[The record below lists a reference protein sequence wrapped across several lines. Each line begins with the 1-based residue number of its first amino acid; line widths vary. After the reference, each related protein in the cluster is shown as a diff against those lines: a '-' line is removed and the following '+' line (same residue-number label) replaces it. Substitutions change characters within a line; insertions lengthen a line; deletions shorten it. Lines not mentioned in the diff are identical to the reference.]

1 MIKLKKDWE
10 AHIDGSFVTRD
21 AYQSLS
27 DKEKDDGFIDNLAF
41 GTAGIRGKFGLGPN
55 RLNKYTVQ
63 KVARGIGEYLN
74 AEHNSP
80 RVVIGYDTRHF
91 SPEFMR
97 TISEVLSALRID
109 VVVTPEYTSTPE
121 LSYYVR
127 KYVSNLGIMI
137 TASHNPP
144 EYNGIKVYGPDGSQL
159 IDAPSKTISEYINN
173 VENIFSIETLDF
185 DAAVKEDRVQYV
197 SDAVIKSY
205 RDEVLDFVGP
215 IPESSLSVVFTS
227 LHGTSVPIVPELL
240 DALNFKQYTLVD
252 AQCVPDGD
260 FPTVASPNPESP
272 EAFEHAIDTG
282 NAVGADL
289 LIATDPDAD
298 RMGVVVK
305 HDESYVHLSGN
316 QIGILLL
323 NRAVQ
328 NVDAQVK
335 PVAVK
340 SIVTSDLGTKIIE
353 DAGGEMINVLT
364 GFKYIGE
371 TILNMEDDI
380 TRQFVIGYEES
391 YGYLLKPFVRDKD
404 AIQVVPYIVKYA
416 AELKNE
422 NRTLIDELTALY
434 EKYGHRQEHLW
445 SHTFDG
451 AEGRAK
457 IDKIMHDFRENTP
470 LQINGRKVIAIEDFS
485 IQKRHDVVNNSYETI
500 DLPEAN
506 VIKLHFEDGWIAL
519 RPSGTEAKIKLYI
532 SIDTDNL
539 IEEAEAINDLVF
551 G

>member
-1 MIKLKKDWE
+1 MRKNWE
-10 AHIDGSFVTRD
+10 AYIDGSFITYE
-21 AYQSLS
+21 AYESLS
-27 DKEKDDGFIDNLAF
+27 EKEKEDGFIDNLTF
-41 GTAGIRGKFGLGPN
+41 GTAGIRGKIGLGPN

-74 AEHNSP
+74 TQQDTA

-97 TISEVLSALRID
+97 TIAEVLSALKID

-127 KYVSNLGIMI
+127 QYESDLGIMI

-159 IDAPSKTISEYINN
+159 TDTPSKTISEYIDN
-173 VENIFSIETLDF
+173 VENIFTIDTLDF
-185 DAAVKEDRVQYV
+185 ETALKEDRVQYV
-197 SDAVIKSY
+197 SDAIIKSY
-205 RDEVLDFVGP
+205 RDEVLDFVGA
-215 IPESSLSVVFTS
+215 IPESSLKIVFTS
-227 LHGTSVPIVPELL
+227 LHGTSVPIVPDLL
-240 DALNFKQYTLVD
+240 DSLNFKQYTLVD
-252 AQCVPDGD
+252 TQCVPDGD

-298 RMGVVVK
+298 RMGIVVK
-305 HDESYVHLSGN
+305 HDESYIHLSGN

-323 NRAVQ
+323 NRAIQ
-328 NVDAQVK
+328 NVDADVT

-404 AIQVVPYIVKYA
+404 AVQVVPYIVKYA

-422 NRTLIDELTALY
+422 NRTLIDELHAIY
-434 EKYGHRQEHLW
+434 EKFGHRQEHLW

-470 LQINGRKVIAIEDFS
+470 LEINGRKVVTIEDFS
-485 IQKRHDVVNNSYETI
+485 IQKRHNVENDTYETI
-500 DLPEAN
+500 DLPKAN
-506 VIKLHFEDGWIAL
+506 VIKLHFKDGWIAL

-539 IEEAEAINDLVF
+539 MEEAVAINDLVF
-551 G
+551 S

>member
-1 MIKLKKDWE
+1 MRMDWE
-10 AHIDGSFVTRD
+10 AHIDGSFITRERYN
-21 AYQSLS
+21 ALS
-27 DKEKDDGFIDNLAF
+27 EKEKEDGFLDTLAF
-41 GTAGIRGKFGLGPN
+41 GTAGIRGKVGLGPN

-74 AEHNSP
+74 EQHDAP
-80 RVVIGYDTRHF
+80 RVVVGYDTRHF

-97 TISEVLSALRID
+97 TIAEVLGALDIN

-127 KYVSNLGIMI
+127 KYESDLGIMI

-159 IDAPSKTISEYINN
+159 IDAPSNAISEYIDR
-173 VENIFSIETLDF
+173 VENIFSIDAIDF
-185 DAAVKEDRVQYV
+185 EYAVKESRIQYV
-197 SDAVIKSY
+197 SAAMIKSY
-205 RDEVLDFVGP
+205 RDAVLDFVGA
-215 IPESSLSVVFTS
+215 IPESSLNVVFTS
-227 LHGTSVPIVPELL
+227 LHGTSVPIVPELF

-252 AQCVPDGD
+252 EQCVPDGD

-298 RMGVVVK
+298 RMGIVVK

-323 NRAVQ
+323 NRAIQ
-328 NVDAQVK
+328 HMDRDMT

-353 DAGGEMINVLT
+353 DAGGEMVNVLT

-371 TILNMEDDI
+371 TILNMEDDM
-380 TRQFVIGYEES
+380 TRKFVIGYEES
-391 YGYLLKPFVRDKD
+391 YGYLLQPFVRDKD

-416 AELKNE
+416 AELSNE
-422 NRTLIDELTALY
+422 NRTLIDELHALY
-434 EKYGHRQEHLW
+434 EKFGHRQEYLW
-445 SHTFDG
+445 SHSFDG

-470 LQINGRKVIAIEDFS
+470 LEINGRNVIAIEDFS
-485 IQKRHDVVNNSYETI
+485 IQQRHDVVNDQYEPI
-500 DLPEAN
+500 DLPKAN
-506 VIKLHFEDGWIAL
+506 VIKVHFADGWIAL

-539 IEEAEAINDLVF
+539 IEEAEAINQLVF